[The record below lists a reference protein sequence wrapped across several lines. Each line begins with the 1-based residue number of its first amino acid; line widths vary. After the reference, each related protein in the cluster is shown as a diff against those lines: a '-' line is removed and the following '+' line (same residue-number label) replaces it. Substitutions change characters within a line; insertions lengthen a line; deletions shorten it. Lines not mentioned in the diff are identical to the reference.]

1 MKRLVVIVFSL
12 IFIQP
17 LFSQWQMMNSPL
29 ATPEIKLV
37 ASHPDGYIY
46 AITNQNEV
54 FRKDTS
60 GNQWNKISVLDST
73 AYCIAISPDGIIYI
87 GTTGGYFYSLDYGH
101 NWIVKTILAP
111 NNYDHYVS
119 DIEFGIN
126 GYIYLT
132 SYAYGASGFWISS
145 DSGISWNKFTNGL
158 NARSL
163 VGLELDSMSKMYVLT
178 SNGGIF
184 HSTDNGINWELSYS
198 IQTTAYSI
206 EIDNDN
212 NIYVGSNLG
221 IYKSSDSGNNWSQ
234 VYYQYGGI
242 RKLYVADSII
252 YALRGGYYGIIYS
265 TDAGTNW
272 ENFGLVGFYLYD
284 IIEINN
290 IVYSGTKKGLRE
302 TSDSGINW
310 SLSFKY
316 DDTFVKVNDLL
327 VLSNSKLLTST
338 NEGVFTS
345 TNNGMFWNQTRIIA
359 NARYIFTD
367 NTGNLYSLSDSTY
380 KSTDYGQT
388 WFSFY
393 GSVTLLFVNDSNQV
407 FIAYGDGTT
416 GGVIVRRS
424 LDNGITWNY
433 WEFIPGVWDIAT
445 KIFVLTQVH
454 SGSLYLSHREWG
466 VYHPG
471 NIWVDNRYLRKYQ
484 SAHNSSTVID
494 GKIVQD
500 ILVND
505 STMYL
510 STQDAGIFKSYDE
523 GYTLIP
529 INTGLTSNDIRQIIK
544 TPEDVLICLASNGV
558 FRSLDNGNHWAS
570 LGLNGLISS
579 AINSIY
585 YNNGLLYACTDNGIG
600 IFIGELPVELTSFN
614 ASITQNKVQLDW
626 VTATELNN
634 NGFEVQRKLENADW
648 ITIGFV
654 QGNGTTTKPTS
665 YTYLDDVSEFNSY
678 KIYYRL
684 KQIDYNGNYE
694 FSDEVEVI
702 TLPLEYSLSQ
712 NYPNPFNPTTKI
724 KYEVPVNTNV
734 TLEVFDVLGRLIK
747 ILVNEN
753 KSAGRYE
760 VEFNASELSSGLYLY
775 KIKAGDPLTG
785 SGQVFEQTR
794 KMLLLK

>member
-1 MKRLVVIVFSL
+1 MKKLIVLVFSL
-12 IFIQP
+12 LFIQQVVA
-17 LFSQWQMMNSPL
+17 QWQMLNSPL

-37 ASHPDGYIY
+37 ASHPEGYIF

-73 AYCIAISPDGIIYI
+73 AYCISISPDGIIYI
-87 GTTGGYFYSLDYGH
+87 GTKGGYFYSLDYGH
-101 NWIVKTILAP
+101 NWIAKTILAP

-126 GYIYLT
+126 GYIYLS
-132 SYAYGASGFWISS
+132 SYAYGASGVWISS
-145 DSGISWNKFTNGL
+145 DSGISWSKYTNGL
-158 NARSL
+158 DARSL
-163 VGLELDSMSKMYVLT
+163 VGLEIDSMSHMYVIT
-178 SNGGIF
+178 AFGGIF
-184 HSTDNGINWELSYS
+184 KSIDNGINWELSFS
-198 IQTTAYSI
+198 IQTTSYSL

-212 NIYVGSNLG
+212 NVYVGSSLG

-234 VYYQYGGI
+234 VYYQNGGI
-242 RKLYVADSII
+242 SKLFVTDGNI
-252 YALRGGYYGIIYS
+252 YALRGGYYGIIHS

-272 ENFGLVGFYLYD
+272 ENFGLVGYLLND
-284 IIEINN
+284 IDQVNN
-290 IVYSGTKKGLRE
+290 TIYVGTKQGLRE
-302 TSDSGINW
+302 TADFGNNW

-345 TNNGMFWNQTRIIA
+345 TDNGMYWNQTRIIA
-359 NARYIFTD
+359 NTKYIFKD
-367 NTGNLYSLSDSTY
+367 NSNNLYALSDSIY
-380 KSTDYGQT
+380 KSIDFGET
-388 WFSFY
+388 WTKFY
-393 GSVTLLFVNDSNQV
+393 NSMNHIFINDSNQIFV
-407 FIAYGDGTT
+407 TYGDGSE
-416 GGVIVRRS
+416 GSVNVQRS
-424 LDNGITWNY
+424 TDQGNSWHYLLFNI
-433 WEFIPGVWDIAT
+433 GVWDISAKT
-445 KIFVLTQVH
+445 YKITQLP
-454 SGSLYLSHREWG
+454 SGSLYISYREWG

-471 NIWVDNRYLRKYQ
+471 NYWVDNRYLRKYQ
-484 SAHNSSTVID
+484 SPYNWSTVID

-529 INTGLTSNDIRQIIK
+529 MNTGLTSNDIRQIIK

-570 LGLNGLISS
+570 LGINGLLST

-585 YNNGLLYACTDNGIG
+585 YYNGMLYASTNNGIG
-600 IFIGELPVELTSFN
+600 VFIGELPVELSSFT
-614 ASITQNKVQLDW
+614 ASVNQNKVQLNW
-626 VTATELNN
+626 ETATELNN
-634 NGFEVQRKLENADW
+634 NSFEVQRKLENADW

-654 QGNGTTTKPTS
+654 QGNGTTTEPRS
-665 YTYLDDVSEFNSY
+665 YTYFDEVSEFISN

-694 FSDEVEVI
+694 FSDEIEVI

-712 NYPNPFNPTTKI
+712 NYPNPFNPITKI
-724 KYEVPVNTNV
+724 KYEIPENTNV
-734 TLEVFDVLGRLIK
+734 TLEVFDVLGKLIK
-747 ILVNEN
+747 TLVNEN

-775 KIKAGDPLTG
+775 KISAGG
-785 SGQVFEQTR
+785 VEQTR